1 MATAGGN
8 YSVAIGTGASAPMED
23 GIAIG
28 HNATARRKHNIVI
41 GANATVLGNNAESQ
55 PGNIVIGWE
64 ATDTG
69 GNANTVLGSKAN
81 THYEN
86 RTFSTSQQLALGSRA
101 SVYGD
106 QSLAIGADTIAGGNS
121 SIAIGGDDVDKAW
134 DKMVAAIPELNTTLN
149 PNTAI
154 GRAGV
159 RGYADAKGLNT
170 DMTRHI
176 AGGKYPNTAAAG
188 DASVAIGAQA
198 QTAGVGANAL
208 GVNALAVGYSST
220 AIGTL
225 PRAYGNNTIA
235 LGTASQ
241 AGEAKGNKLSG
252 DDAMAVGHFALA
264 TAANSTALGTRAHAR
279 GYESLTLGTN
289 SNVTGNYSVALGP
302 NIRTV
307 PTINSVVLGNG
318 STAVVGTTGASH
330 AVEYV
335 ANAEVRNSNGE
346 TITYG
351 EWGFKGQPQTEGQYV
366 SIGEVDNERQLKNV
380 AAGHID
386 ANSTDGINGSQLYA
400 VMAKLETGFVV
411 SNNTVNATN
420 HITPNKIVNFNNGTA
435 TTATVANWNST
446 DGSVAGVNVTFN
458 VNTTP
463 LTVSD
468 GSNASSPTATTNKAS
483 SGKVD
488 TPVDQNAIATA
499 GDVANAINNAG
510 WWTNATNPDGTSN
523 NTLINP
529 GDIVNFA
536 KGSNLKLTQTNTTT
550 NGVDTVTYTYS
561 VVDTPTFTNVTIGN
575 ASNPIVIGT
584 DGNGNNTISNLTSR
598 LPKTVT
604 ENGTGTVTNPDGSTG
619 QGTTVFT
626 TNVTRPVLKAG
637 EENNAATLGDVL
649 NAGWNLQENNTAKD
663 FVKPY
668 DTLNF
673 LNTTTVSV
681 NITSDGNLSN
691 VTWNVNT
698 TPLAVSDGS
707 NASSPTATTNKA
719 PSGKVDTPVD
729 QNAIATAGDVANAIN
744 NAGWWTNATNPDGTS
759 NNTLI
764 NPGDIVNFAK
774 GSNLKLTQ
782 TNTTTNGVDTVTYTY
797 SVVDTPTFTNV
808 TIGNASNPI
817 VIGTD
822 GNGNNTISNLTSRL
836 PKTVT
841 ENGTGTVTNPDGS
854 TGQGTTVFTT
864 NVTRPVLKAGEENNA
879 ATLGDVLNAGW
890 NLQENN
896 KAKDF
901 VKPYDTINFLNS
913 STVSVNITSD
923 GNLSNVTWNVISGDV
938 NTNTNPNTA
947 EDKDNKVPATGT
959 VVVNGTGYVT
969 AETLAKAVNASGWKV
984 TSDTV
989 NGGDRGNEGSEKD
1002 EKSTQ
1007 LVQPGEEVKFLAGKN
1022 LKITQNGQNFTYATQ
1037 ENVSFNNV
1045 NTTTMTL
1052 GNASNPAQPAVSFK
1066 TEKAS
1071 PTVTTDKDG
1080 KPVENAKAPT
1090 SAVNLSDSAGNPV
1103 QLKGVASS
1111 LNATTPATSTGE
1123 SVLDLNNATDP
1134 TAVVTVADLQKY
1146 GWIVRTEKDNNSTV
1160 VNNGEVV
1167 TFIGKNGINV
1177 TSVANGT
1184 NGNWDVVISGEKT
1197 SYTSNNNATD
1207 ATVSFNNGN
1216 GTTASVVN
1224 YPNGST
1230 AVSFDVN
1237 QTTGDVNENGVSS
1250 VKDPNAFLN
1259 AGDVSKLVNNAGWNV
1274 FQNNVSTAKKDT
1286 VTAGNNV
1293 AFNNGTYTTVNVTS
1307 DGTNTTITYD
1317 AKIGNLT
1324 NNANGSVNEGD
1335 ISPNSLATAAGVAK
1349 AINNSGWGTNV
1360 TNPDGTVSK
1369 EIVNP
1374 GDQVNYVNGQGTTA
1388 KTTVVKNPDGS
1399 QSFAVSYSVNS
1410 TTADVNDA
1418 GSVNA
1423 PADPNAYLN
1432 AGEVVKLVNGVS
1444 WTVDS
1449 KTDSTTANGAT
1460 KNTYTPSAKV
1470 KAGDTV
1476 RINAGRNIEI
1486 SGSGRNINIA
1496 TSNDPTF
1503 NNVKANKVDADDIVA
1518 GNSLTVGKGAGATKI
1533 TSSPEGLRI
1542 AKADGKPQR
1551 ILNVAPGQADTDA
1564 VNVSQLK
1571 GAIGNVNN
1579 RINKLNKQRK
1589 AGHAS
1594 SMAAGNLMQAYREG
1608 QSVVTAGVG
1617 QYQGQTG
1624 LAVGYSRISDSGK
1637 VGIKLSAGVNSQK
1650 EISGAA
1656 SVGYFW

>member
-1 MATAGGN
+1 
-8 YSVAIGTGASAPMED
+8 
-23 GIAIG
+23 
-28 HNATARRKHNIVI
+28 
-41 GANATVLGNNAESQ
+41 
-55 PGNIVIGWE
+55 
-64 ATDTG
+64 
-69 GNANTVLGSKAN
+69 
-81 THYEN
+81 
-86 RTFSTSQQLALGSRA
+86 
-101 SVYGD
+101 
-106 QSLAIGADTIAGGNS
+106 
-121 SIAIGGDDVDKAW
+121 
-134 DKMVAAIPELNTTLN
+134 
-149 PNTAI
+149 
-154 GRAGV
+154 
-159 RGYADAKGLNT
+159 
-170 DMTRHI
+170 
-176 AGGKYPNTAAAG
+176 
-188 DASVAIGAQA
+188 
-198 QTAGVGANAL
+198 
-208 GVNALAVGYSST
+208 
-220 AIGTL
+220 
-225 PRAYGNNTIA
+225 
-235 LGTASQ
+235 
-241 AGEAKGNKLSG
+241 
-252 DDAMAVGHFALA
+252 
-264 TAANSTALGTRAHAR
+264 
-279 GYESLTLGTN
+279 
-289 SNVTGNYSVALGP
+289 
-302 NIRTV
+302 
-307 PTINSVVLGNG
+307 
-318 STAVVGTTGASH
+318 
-330 AVEYV
+330 
-335 ANAEVRNSNGE
+335 
-346 TITYG
+346 
-351 EWGFKGQPQTEGQYV
+351 
-366 SIGEVDNERQLKNV
+366 
-380 AAGHID
+380 
-386 ANSTDGINGSQLYA
+386 
-400 VMAKLETGFVV
+400 
-411 SNNTVNATN
+411 
-420 HITPNKIVNFNNGTA
+420 
-435 TTATVANWNST
+435 
-446 DGSVAGVNVTFN
+446 
-458 VNTTP
+458 
-463 LTVSD
+463 
-468 GSNASSPTATTNKAS
+468 
-483 SGKVD
+483 
-488 TPVDQNAIATA
+488 
-499 GDVANAINNAG
+499 
-510 WWTNATNPDGTSN
+510 
-523 NTLINP
+523 
-529 GDIVNFA
+529 
-536 KGSNLKLTQTNTTT
+536 
-550 NGVDTVTYTYS
+550 
-561 VVDTPTFTNVTIGN
+561 
-575 ASNPIVIGT
+575 
-584 DGNGNNTISNLTSR
+584 
-598 LPKTVT
+598 
-604 ENGTGTVTNPDGSTG
+604 
-619 QGTTVFT
+619 
-626 TNVTRPVLKAG
+626 
-637 EENNAATLGDVL
+637 
-649 NAGWNLQENNTAKD
+649 
-663 FVKPY
+663 
-668 DTLNF
+668 
-673 LNTTTVSV
+673 
-681 NITSDGNLSN
+681 
-691 VTWNVNT
+691 
-698 TPLAVSDGS
+698 
-707 NASSPTATTNKA
+707 
-719 PSGKVDTPVD
+719 
-729 QNAIATAGDVANAIN
+729 
-744 NAGWWTNATNPDGTS
+744 
-759 NNTLI
+759 
-764 NPGDIVNFAK
+764 
-774 GSNLKLTQ
+774 
-782 TNTTTNGVDTVTYTY
+782 
-797 SVVDTPTFTNV
+797 
-808 TIGNASNPI
+808 
-817 VIGTD
+817 
-822 GNGNNTISNLTSRL
+822 
-836 PKTVT
+836 
-841 ENGTGTVTNPDGS
+841 
-854 TGQGTTVFTT
+854 
-864 NVTRPVLKAGEENNA
+864 
-879 ATLGDVLNAGW
+879 
-890 NLQENN
+890 
-896 KAKDF
+896 
-901 VKPYDTINFLNS
+901 
-913 STVSVNITSD
+913 VSVNITSD

-938 NTNTNPNTA
+938 NTNTDPNKAANT
-947 EDKDNKVPATGT
+947 EDNVPETGK

-984 TSDTV
+984 TSDIV

-1022 LKITQNGQNFTYATQ
+1022 LKITQNGQNFTYATK

-1052 GNASNPAQPAVSFK
+1052 GNASNPEAPAVNFK

-1167 TFIGKNGINV
+1167 TFIGENGINV
-1177 TSVANGT
+1177 TSRENATVK
-1184 NGNWDVVISGEKT
+1184 GNWDVVIRGEKP

-1216 GTTASVVN
+1216 GTTSNVKTDPVT
-1224 YPNGST
+1224 GQT
-1230 AVSFDVN
+1230 TVSFDVN
-1237 QTTGDVNENGVSS
+1237 QTKGSTDENGISS
-1250 VKDPNAFLN
+1250 VENPDSFLN
-1259 AGDVSKLVNNAGWNV
+1259 AGEVSKLVNNAGWNV
-1274 FQNNVSTAKKDT
+1274 FQNDVSAANKKDT

-1293 AFNNGTYTTVNVTS
+1293 VFNNGTYTTVNVTS
-1307 DGTNTTITYD
+1307 DGVNTTIVYN
-1317 AKIGNLT
+1317 ANIGNLT

-1533 TSSPEGLRI
+1533 TSSPEGLKI

-1571 GAIGNVNN
+1571 GEIGNVNN

-1656 SVGYFW
+1656 SIGYFW